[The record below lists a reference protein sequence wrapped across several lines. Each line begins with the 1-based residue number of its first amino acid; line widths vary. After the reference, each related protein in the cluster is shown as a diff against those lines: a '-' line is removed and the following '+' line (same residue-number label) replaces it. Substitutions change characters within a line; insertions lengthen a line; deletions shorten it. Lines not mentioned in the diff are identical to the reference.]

1 MKFQPGHHQGTCP
14 IPRDR
19 AERADKGGVSIEPA
33 EPASQ
38 ATPNLMLAPERA
50 PGAQNPWVVQYY
62 LISWL
67 IQGIQFDSILSYMY
81 IYMCVLPIR
90 KFLNLCYDMMI
101 WYDVTFKSV
110 LYSRMVWLN
119 GLAITLFNLYFRKHP
134 CYPCSRY
141 VITIPGLLV
150 GKYQTLIIR
159 CQKASFLPGQSRL
172 EYNFPPPKYSG
183 FSHPFFQ
190 VNRKNAAIRIPVR
203 WFLRCSRSTN

>member
-67 IQGIQFDSILSYMY
+67 IKGIQFDSILSIYICIY
-81 IYMCVLPIR
+81 IYICVCVLPIR
-90 KFLNLCYDMMI
+90 KFLNLCYDIMI

-159 CQKASFLPGQSRL
+159 CQKASFFRVKQDWNIISPT
-172 EYNFPPPKYSG
+172 K
-183 FSHPFFQ
+183 
-190 VNRKNAAIRIPVR
+190 I
-203 WFLRCSRSTN
+203 